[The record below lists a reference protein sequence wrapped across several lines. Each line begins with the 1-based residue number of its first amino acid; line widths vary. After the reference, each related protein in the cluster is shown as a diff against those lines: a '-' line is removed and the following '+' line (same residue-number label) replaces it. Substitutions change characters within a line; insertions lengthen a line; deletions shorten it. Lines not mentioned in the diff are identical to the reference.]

1 MMCARKPK
9 FERLLKVLM
18 LEEPDTVPFYELF
31 VDQEVMEAILGVR
44 FGIDPSKKE
53 TVKEYCRRLV
63 EFYRKLGYDYVPFSA
78 PLNLPRSNILTAKDT
93 ALYSRGFRSWQ
104 NEHKGEIE
112 TVEDYYEYP
121 WPEKEHEILPIGLET
136 FNELRKT
143 VPEDMK
149 ILAGAGGGVLE
160 NVMWLMGTV
169 PFAKAIYREPKLIE
183 MMFNSVGSIIER
195 VDAYLA
201 EFDEV
206 GGIVMGDDM
215 GYKRGTFIKVEHMR
229 KYVFPWQKKCVE
241 VAHRNGLPF
250 ILHACGN
257 LECIM
262 EDLINYVKIDAKH
275 SYEDESM
282 PVVEAKRKY
291 GDRIAILGGI
301 DVDKLVRF
309 KVEDVEKYTLETLR
323 RCAPGGGY
331 ALGSGNTIANYVS
344 VENYLAMLRIGEKYG
359 AYTRI
364 TSPP

>member
-1 MMCARKPK
+1 MMYMRKPN
-9 FERLLKVLM
+9 FERLLKALM
-18 LEEPDTVPFYELF
+18 LEEPDRIPFYELF
-31 VDQEVMEAILGVR
+31 VDQEVMETILGVEFR
-44 FGIDPSKKE
+44 IDPSKRE

-78 PLNLPRSNILTAKDT
+78 SLNLPRSNVLMARDT

-104 NEHKGEIE
+104 NEHRGEIE
-112 TVEDYYEYP
+112 TIEDYYEYP
-121 WPEKEHEILPIGLET
+121 WPEEGCEILPIALET

-169 PFAKAIYREPKLIE
+169 PFVKAIYREPKLVE

-195 VDAYLA
+195 VDTYLA
-201 EFDEV
+201 EFSEV

-241 VAHRNGLPF
+241 AAHKKGLPF

-257 LECIM
+257 LEGIM
-262 EDLINYVKIDAKH
+262 EDLISYVGIDAKH
-275 SYEDESM
+275 SYEDETT
-282 PVVEAKRKY
+282 PVVNAKRKY

-301 DVDKLVRF
+301 DVDKLARF
-309 KVEDVEKYTLETLR
+309 NVEDVERYTLETLKK
-323 RCAPGGGY
+323 CALGGGY
-331 ALGSGNTIANYVS
+331 ALGSGNTIANYVK
-344 VENYLAMLRIGEKYG
+344 VENYLAMLRVGEKYG
-359 AYTRI
+359 VYVRTA
-364 TSPP
+364 